1 MTTVEHGKNS
11 HPAPAAPKRQAD
23 RPPGFRP
30 SPTPRPMTG
39 PPPGAASGP
48 GQGPGPVSGE
58 SGAERSGRSV
68 SMVPLVGPVEGPEQ
82 ATTAV
87 ARPGVEATT
96 VVDRSRVRQ
105 APPREQG
112 PSRGPGQPREQGPGG
127 TGPRR
132 DRQAPAER
140 ATVVTPLPE
149 RATVAT
155 PVPGTAQAGTG
166 PGTTPAPGSQ
176 RPAAGSREHVLDRVD
191 GPGAATTVVRVAPPA
206 EGTGGCPVTGHGRSG
221 GHPPPPGVADERDP
235 APVDPAAAEEFL
247 RQVYAE
253 TEPGVPL
260 PERLRQVRA
269 EIDRAG
275 TYTHTTHELV
285 FGTRVAWRNSAR
297 CIGRLYWQSLQVR
310 DLRHLHDP
318 ADIAQESVGHLRAAT
333 RGGKIRST
341 MTVFAPDAPGRPG
354 PRIRNDQ
361 LVRYAGHRNPDGT
374 VTGDPGQAD
383 FTDHV
388 VGMGWPRPQ
397 PAGRFDVLPLLITG
411 PDGRSRL
418 FDVPP
423 DAVHEVPLRH
433 PEHPWFAR
441 LGLRWHSVP
450 AISNMPL
457 EIGGVVY
464 PAAPFN
470 GWYLD
475 TEVGARNLADT
486 DRYDLLPEIA
496 KRLGLDTRSVRTMWK
511 DRAMV
516 ELVRA
521 VTYSFDADGVTMAD
535 HHSEAERFM
544 TFLAKEEA
552 AGRRCPADWSW
563 IVPPMSGSQTPVF
576 HRYYDEPDP
585 GLRPAFLEPHGLR
598 PRDGQG

>member
-11 HPAPAAPKRQAD
+11 HPAPAAPTRPVR

-30 SPTPRPMTG
+30 SPTPRSTTSTA
-39 PPPGAASGP
+39 PGAPSGP
-48 GQGPGPVSGE
+48 GTAGE
-58 SGAERSGRSV
+58 SAATRV
-68 SMVPLVGPVEGPEQ
+68 VAVVPLVGPVE

-87 ARPGVEATT
+87 APVRPA
-96 VVDRSRVRQ
+96 
-105 APPREQG
+105 G
-112 PSRGPGQPREQGPGG
+112 P
-127 TGPRR
+127 
-132 DRQAPAER
+132 A
-140 ATVVTPLPE
+140 VE

-155 PVPGTAQAGTG
+155 PLPERPTVAAPVPGRTGAPAEQQTA
-166 PGTTPAPGSQ
+166 
-176 RPAAGSREHVLDRVD
+176 VNRVD
-191 GPGAATTVVRVAPPA
+191 GPGAATTLVRAPAPA
-206 EGTGGCPVTGHGRSG
+206 GGCPVTGHGRSG

-235 APVDPAAAEEFL
+235 APVDPAVAEEFL
-247 RQVYAE
+247 RQVHAE
-253 TEPGVPL
+253 TDPGTTL
-260 PERLRQVRA
+260 TDRLRQVRA
-269 EIDRAG
+269 EIDRTG
-275 TYTHTTHELV
+275 TWTQTTHELV
-285 FGTRVAWRNSAR
+285 FGARIAWRNSAR

-318 ADIAQESVGHLRAAT
+318 ADVAQESVGHLRAAT

-361 LVRYAGHRNPDGT
+361 LVRYAGHRAPDGS
-374 VTGDPGQAD
+374 VVGDPGQAD

-496 KRLGLDTRSVRTMWK
+496 KRLGLDTRSVRTMWR

-535 HHSEAERFM
+535 HYSESERFL

-585 GLRPAFLEPHGLR
+585 DLRPAFLEPHGLR
-598 PRDGQG
+598 PPAAQA

>member
-1 MTTVEHGKNS
+1 MTTVEHATS
-11 HPAPAAPKRQAD
+11 QQQPAPAQPTQPVR
-23 RPPGFRP
+23 RPSGFRP
-30 SPTPRPMTG
+30 SPTPRTPDG
-39 PPPGAASGP
+39 PRTAPSEGAPAPGTDTSG
-48 GQGPGPVSGE
+48 GP
-58 SGAERSGRSV
+58 AEQRTRV
-68 SMVPLVGPVEGPEQ
+68 VAVVPLAGAVE

-87 ARPGVEATT
+87 PVAPDAGAEATA
-96 VVDRSRVRQ
+96 VVT
-105 APPREQG
+105 REHVDQ
-112 PSRGPGQPREQGPGG
+112 
-127 TGPRR
+127 
-132 DRQAPAER
+132 
-140 ATVVTPLPE
+140 ATVATPAPE
-149 RATVAT
+149 RATVA
-155 PVPGTAQAGTG
+155 VPAREAEQAT
-166 PGTTPAPGSQ
+166 
-176 RPAAGSREHVLDRVD
+176 VLNRVD
-191 GPGAATTVVRVAPPA
+191 GPGAATTAVPA
-206 EGTGGCPVTGHGRSG
+206 TQRGCPVTGHGRSG
-221 GHPPPPGVADERDP
+221 GHPPPSGVADERNP
-235 APVDPAAAEEFL
+235 RPVDPAVAEDFL
-247 RQVYAE
+247 RQVYVE
-253 TEPGVPL
+253 TQPETPL
-260 PERLRQVRA
+260 AERLRQVRG
-269 EIDRAG
+269 EIDRSG

-285 FGTRVAWRNSAR
+285 FGARVAWRNSAR

-310 DLRHLHDP
+310 DLRNLHDP
-318 ADIAQESVGHLRAAT
+318 ADVAQESVGHLRAAT

-361 LVRYAGHRNPDGT
+361 LVRYAGHRNPDGS
-374 VTGDPGQAD
+374 VTGDPAQTG

-388 VGMGWPRPQ
+388 VAMGWPRPQ
-397 PAGRFDVLPLLITG
+397 PRGRFDVLPLLITG

-457 EIGGVVY
+457 EIGGITY

-475 TEVGARNLADT
+475 TEIGARNLADP

-496 KRLGLDTRSVRTMWK
+496 TRLGLDTRSVRTMWK

-535 HHSEAERFM
+535 HHSESERF
-544 TFLAKEEA
+544 LRHLEKEEA
-552 AGRRCPADWSW
+552 AGRSCPADWSW

-576 HRYYDEPDP
+576 HRYYDEPDAS
-585 GLRPAFLEPHGLR
+585 LRPAFLEPHGLS
-598 PRDGQG
+598 

>member
-11 HPAPAAPKRQAD
+11 HPAPAAPKRPVD
-23 RPPGFRP
+23 RPAGFRP

-39 PPPGAASGP
+39 PPSGAPSGP
-48 GQGPGPVSGE
+48 GQGSGQASGE
-58 SGAERSGRSV
+58 SAAERSGRSV
-68 SMVPLVGPVEGPEQ
+68 SMVPLVGPVEGPAQ
-82 ATTAV
+82 ATTAM
-87 ARPGVEATT
+87 ARTGVEATT
-96 VVDRSRVRQ
+96 VVDRPWMPPT
-105 APPREQG
+105 APWEQGPAREQG
-112 PSRGPGQPREQGPGG
+112 PAESASPRGE
-127 TGPRR
+127 
-132 DRQAPAER
+132 APAER
-140 ATVVTPLPE
+140 ATVATPLPE

-155 PVPGTAQAGTG
+155 PAPGTVPAPGAQRPTAGRREHLLTRIDG
-166 PGTTPAPGSQ
+166 PGT
-176 RPAAGSREHVLDRVD
+176 
-191 GPGAATTVVRVAPPA
+191 ATTVVRVTPPAENRSAPPA
-206 EGTGGCPVTGHGRSG
+206 EATGGCPVTGHGRSG

-260 PERLRQVRA
+260 ADRLRQVRA
-269 EIDRAG
+269 EIDRSG
-275 TYTHTTHELV
+275 TYTHTMHELV
-285 FGTRVAWRNSAR
+285 FGARVAWRNSAR

-318 ADIAQESVGHLRAAT
+318 ADVAQESVGHLRAAT

-496 KRLGLDTRSVRTMWK
+496 KRLGLDTRSVRTMWR

-521 VTYSFDADGVTMAD
+521 VTHSFDADGVTMAD

-585 GLRPAFLEPHGLR
+585 ELRPAFLEPHGLR
-598 PRDGQG
+598 PRDDQG